1 MTWFKNQINQLILPN
16 QLIKMLYI
24 LATPIGNLKDITLRA
39 LETLKSVDFI
49 IAENPSHT
57 ATLLNHYEIKKPL
70 VQFADHNETTAL
82 PKILERLKTETAS
95 LVSDAG
101 TPGISDPGFRLVR
114 ACREKNIPVT
124 PIPGPSA
131 AITALCASGLPT
143 DKFLFIGFFQK
154 TENKVLKAINEA
166 RDTEST
172 LIAYESPQRI
182 IKTLTTINKYRPD
195 CKVVVARELTKLH
208 EEFLT
213 GTPSEVITTLK
224 SKPSI
229 KGEITLL
236 ISFK

>member
-1 MTWFKNQINQLILPN
+1 
-16 QLIKMLYI
+16 MLYI
-24 LATPIGNLKDITLRA
+24 IATPIGNLKDITLRA

-70 VQFADHNETTAL
+70 VQFADHNETIAL
-82 PKILERLKTETAS
+82 PKILKKLETENGA

-114 ACREKNIPVT
+114 ACREKNIAIT
-124 PIPGPSA
+124 PTPGPSA
-131 AITALCASGLPT
+131 AITALCASSLPT

-154 TENKVLKAINEA
+154 TEPKVLKAINEA

-182 IKTLTTINKYRPD
+182 LKTLTTINKYRPD
-195 CKVVVARELTKLH
+195 CKVVIARELTKLH